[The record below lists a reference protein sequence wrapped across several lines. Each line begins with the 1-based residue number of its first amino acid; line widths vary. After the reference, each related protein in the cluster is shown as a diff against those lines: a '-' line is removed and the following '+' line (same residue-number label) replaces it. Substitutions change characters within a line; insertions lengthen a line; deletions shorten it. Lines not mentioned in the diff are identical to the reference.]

1 MSARPA
7 SQPLDLRGPW
17 VTSPRPW
24 GLCSALPTLG
34 RRQES
39 APLCPVLL
47 WTTGWGAGQTQVP
60 GALASAVCTPSPT
73 RRDRLTSGHQRGWE
87 RETPRLPEHLGLGPA
102 AVGMFAVLGVDVFTD
117 CRGLTEPAGGR
128 GAALSAADPHSR
140 CHAPRSQVS
149 PRVPGA
155 AVSRRLFP
163 DRTRPWRPG

>member
-47 WTTGWGAGQTQVP
+47 WTTGWGGGADSGARRP
-60 GALASAVCTPSPT
+60 GL
-73 RRDRLTSGHQRGWE
+73 
-87 RETPRLPEHLGLGPA
+87 
-102 AVGMFAVLGVDVFTD
+102 
-117 CRGLTEPAGGR
+117 
-128 GAALSAADPHSR
+128 
-140 CHAPRSQVS
+140 
-149 PRVPGA
+149 
-155 AVSRRLFP
+155 RRLHP
-163 DRTRPWRPG
+163 QPHAEGQAHLRTPAWVGTGDPRACPSISVSALQL